1 MPARKRILI
10 KFENSW
16 HSLIFSERKKNLT
29 DIRKVWLRVA
39 DETLGPF
46 MAIRDTRRVSYE
58 DHTHTYDVEQV
69 DYLIKIPS
77 AIKGLML
84 KTPLSKLIEEV

>member
-1 MPARKRILI
+1 MI
-10 KFENSW
+10 KFENCW
-16 HSLIFSERKKNLT
+16 HSFIFPERKKNLT

-46 MAIRDTRRVSYE
+46 IAIRDTRRVRYE

-69 DYLIKIPS
+69 DYLIEIPS

-84 KTPLSKLIEEV
+84 KTPLSRSC